1 MIGLRRL
8 VKTDGKEYSIYQLPC
23 SDSIEVNHPAGFNYL
38 VYKDKVLDHFK
49 TFSEAE
55 LFLISQ
61 VKKDFNKNVVRI
73 DLTKHKVH
81 DGELYTRDIKVSQV
95 S

>member
-23 SDSIEVNHPAGFNYL
+23 SDTIEVNHPFGYNYL
-38 VYKDKVLDHFK
+38 VHDGKVLDHFK
-49 TFSEAE
+49 TFPEAE

-61 VKKDFNKNVVRI
+61 VKKDFNKDVVRI
-73 DLTKHKVH
+73 DLTKHKVF
-81 DGELYTRDIKVSQV
+81 DGEIYDKTGQLSSIK
-95 S
+95 